1 MGTDYIQL
9 NEENSSS
16 HNQNLNNNINDNI
29 YFNNVNTTYTPQI
42 EKKLDSH
49 YDQTFS
55 PQIKP
60 IIAAQYSLETQPPKI
75 VLQSPQYYPPPN
87 VNKTI
92 SADDDESHFN
102 SSLIIFIIGFQFNN
116 LLIFGFNSE
125 MIHDK
130 NTLKILKFYKCKNL
144 IYDGSDVA
152 CGSPT
157 HVNLT
162 PMFNPDMAGQH
173 IESIKIKNRLNIAQI
188 AEPGNQMKIEGKEL
202 DFAQLIFKNMKS
214 ELKKMINSLISS
226 KSLKNVK
233 ISSLS
238 NGETGSIYDI
248 LEESDDS
255 EEEDP
260 ELNTSI
266 ERIEFDCYGLFS
278 INTFLNLLKINQL
291 NIYIYMIVISLFI
304 H

>member
-102 SSLIIFIIGFQFNN
+102 SSLIIFIIGFFFSCIWLINIRYLKSKNKNAKTLATASIVLFIISMVLFLILIISSAGASSTYRFQFNN

-188 AEPGNQMKIEGKEL
+188 AEPGNQMKIGQ
-202 DFAQLIFKNMKS
+202 F
-214 ELKKMINSLISS
+214 
-226 KSLKNVK
+226 
-233 ISSLS
+233 
-238 NGETGSIYDI
+238 
-248 LEESDDS
+248 
-255 EEEDP
+255 
-260 ELNTSI
+260 
-266 ERIEFDCYGLFS
+266 
-278 INTFLNLLKINQL
+278 
-291 NIYIYMIVISLFI
+291 
-304 H
+304 